1 MLRRL
6 LPLLIAFSLLMS
18 QLAAQSHVYSHW
30 VRIKDVP
37 AATQSVVSAASDDP
51 VLSDVLCELC
61 LVGSQLASA
70 INGSMHRLH
79 VVAGPAFYLGFEL
92 YQRVERLTTVVFRS
106 RAPPAL

>member
-18 QLAAQSHVYSHW
+18 QLATQSHVYSHW

-37 AATQSVVSAASDDP
+37 AATQSVASAAGEAP

-70 INGSMHRLH
+70 INGGMHRLQ
-79 VVAGPAFYLGFEL
+79 VVAAPVFYPGFEL
-92 YQRVERLTTVVFRS
+92 YQRIERLTTVVFRS